1 MVLILFRTFNPSG
14 NISSSLPSSVFTKGI
29 DQEILDY
36 CVEDNT
42 HPEKRVHNL
51 NINMKTKKIH
61 PPTETYYIKQ
71 KMFSQLPFAIG
82 SNALVVLEPSSVAIA
97 GGKCMHGYEYQNHK
111 NHKHPTKDAMLCC

>member
-1 MVLILFRTFNPSG
+1 MFNNVSFVLENCEVRLFLFRTFNPSG

-71 KMFSQLPFAIG
+71 KMFSCNRLIERMEQKWKI
-82 SNALVVLEPSSVAIA
+82 N
-97 GGKCMHGYEYQNHK
+97 
-111 NHKHPTKDAMLCC
+111 